1 MPCYYVPGR
10 HHDQVKLSLD
20 RSSCVFV
27 GGSTSFSNGRGSC
40 ERCNYAREMRGW
52 QITVIDAGLLDKA
65 HSIMI
70 TTPTGHHYLSRAP
83 DPP

>member
-1 MPCYYVPGR
+1 MVR
-10 HHDQVKLSLD
+10 
-20 RSSCVFV
+20 RS
-27 GGSTSFSNGRGSC
+27 GILITSFLTAKAEPPATATAAGVC
-40 ERCNYAREMRGW
+40 ERCNYAREMPGW
-52 QITVIDAGLLDKA
+52 QITVIDAGLADTP